1 MEDILPCVLENNIIW
16 PAWRDFNILIA
27 FFVYGNMP
35 KNIPVLCSNGSL
47 SATECL
53 VSLNLMSFIVT
64 YRVRLVLF
72 CLENQTNGEKSDVI
86 IPFYSATHSV
96 RCSRMFGISWAYF
109 DIGLA
114 GQYIDFLKVLWFPF
128 PVRPFSRSLCRRK
141 PKIFL
146 ARASRSRKS
155 LSSTCG

>member
-1 MEDILPCVLENNIIW
+1 MTGVERL
-16 PAWRDFNILIA
+16 NILIA

-96 RCSRMFGISWAYF
+96 CCSRIFGIS
-109 DIGLA
+109 
-114 GQYIDFLKVLWFPF
+114 
-128 PVRPFSRSLCRRK
+128 
-141 PKIFL
+141 
-146 ARASRSRKS
+146 
-155 LSSTCG
+155 

>member
-1 MEDILPCVLENNIIW
+1 MENILPCVLENNIIW

-47 SATECL
+47 SATECF
-53 VSLNLMSFIVT
+53 VSLNLMSIFVT

-114 GQYIDFLKVLWFPF
+114 GQLIDFLKVLWFLF

>member
-1 MEDILPCVLENNIIW
+1 MTGVERL
-16 PAWRDFNILIA
+16 NILIA

-96 RCSRMFGISWAYF
+96 RCSRMFGIS
-109 DIGLA
+109 
-114 GQYIDFLKVLWFPF
+114 
-128 PVRPFSRSLCRRK
+128 
-141 PKIFL
+141 
-146 ARASRSRKS
+146 
-155 LSSTCG
+155 